1 MLTMAERTR
10 RRSKSIFEMI
20 CDTRNQI
27 ANTEEKLNQLNKEL
41 DVLYTKLFDEFAKQ
55 QEKDMREL
63 FDKIGMKHIPL
74 KDVIKLLDAQ
84 Q

>member
-1 MLTMAERTR
+1 MAERSR
-10 RRSKSIFEMI
+10 RKGKSIFEMI
-20 CDTRNQI
+20 CDTRNKI
-27 ANTEEKLNQLNKEL
+27 ANTEEKLRQLNKEL
-41 DVLYTKLFDEFAKQ
+41 DALYTKLFDEFARQ

-74 KDVIKLLDAQ
+74 KDVIKLLDEQ

>member
-1 MLTMAERTR
+1 MAERTR

-63 FDKIGMKHIPL
+63 FYKIGMKHISL

>member
-1 MLTMAERTR
+1 MAERTR